1 MKAYGVETLRL
12 WVASVDCTGEMSIGT
27 EILNRTEE
35 MHRKIRNTLRYCL
48 GSLEDRKLSQAE
60 KIPREEMTPVRILL
74 FHVKTPL
81 NPDLGVT
88 IYYAQVVHR

>member
-12 WVASVDCTGEMSIGT
+12 WVASVDCTGEMSIGA

-48 GSLEDRKLSQAE
+48 GSLEDQKLSHTE
-60 KIPREEMTPVRILL
+60 KIHREDMTPVRFFL
-74 FHVKTPL
+74 FHVVRILMTALRYP
-81 NPDLGVT
+81 VM
-88 IYYAQVVHR
+88 